1 MTVTKDIKAAIKGS
15 GLSRYRLSM
24 ESGVSQAVLSRF
36 MAGKQG
42 LSTDTIDALS
52 VVLRMKLVFKGPT
65 QAVKERQEGK

>member
-1 MTVTKDIKAAIKGS
+1 
-15 GLSRYRLSM
+15 M

-52 VVLRMKLVFKGPT
+52 VVLRMKLVSKGPT
-65 QAVKERQEGK
+65 QAVKARQEGK